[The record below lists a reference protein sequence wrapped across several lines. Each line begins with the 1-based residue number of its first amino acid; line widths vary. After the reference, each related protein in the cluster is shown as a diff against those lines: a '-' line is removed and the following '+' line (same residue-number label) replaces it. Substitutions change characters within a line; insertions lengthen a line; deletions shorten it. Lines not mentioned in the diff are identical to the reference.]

1 MYKMVDII
9 DIFNT
14 LNISIETVLKT
25 QEMLKFVT
33 DRLKTKKMFKHTVK
47 NYHIY

>member
-1 MYKMVDII
+1 MVDII

-14 LNISIETVLKT
+14 LNISIGTVLKT
-25 QEMLKFVT
+25 PEMLKLVT
-33 DRLKTKKMFKHTVK
+33 DHLKTKKMFKHPVK